1 MAQDSFSY
9 KVTIESN
16 LDAVKEQLEQDTERI
31 LYAMGVTAVGGAV
44 LAISGGATQAVDTG
58 RLRAS
63 ISFVTAEGQRSTG
76 QRQTPKSG
84 QTTEKNPLKSG
95 DLLSGK
101 APEKSVI
108 VGSNVEYASYV
119 ELGTSKM
126 DARPFLRNGIENTRD
141 EMKEI
146 AKGILKGEY

>member
-1 MAQDSFSY
+1 MANDNFTY
-9 KVTIESN
+9 EVTIESN
-16 LDAVKEQLEQDTERI
+16 LDAVKEQLEQATERI

-63 ISFVTAEGQRSTG
+63 ISFVTAEGQ
-76 QRQTPKSG
+76 SG
-84 QTTEKNPLKSG
+84 ASG
-95 DLLSGK
+95 VAAKGGASKGGDKLSGK

-119 ELGTSKM
+119 ELGTSRM
-126 DARPFLRNGIENTRD
+126 NARPFLRNGIENTRD

-146 AKGILKGEY
+146 AEGILKGEY